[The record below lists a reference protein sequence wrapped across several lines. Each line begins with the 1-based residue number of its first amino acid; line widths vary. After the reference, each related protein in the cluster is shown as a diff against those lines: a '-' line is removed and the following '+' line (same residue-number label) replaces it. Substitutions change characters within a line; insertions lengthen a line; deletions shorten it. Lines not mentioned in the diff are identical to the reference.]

1 MFSLLLLCKK
11 KNNEKVD
18 FSEIELNMENKF
30 SCKGQF
36 HCSEEEIIAQVKND
50 IAIQMALAV
59 AYSNHEGRHSI
70 TVFCRNLWL
79 TLTACVYFAANVKE
93 DTCEIVLNCL
103 WEQAKNVSQ
112 SMPKLEAQEQL
123 LFFPP
128 KAATSELMCILPT
141 TLKQC
146 AIIIYQL
153 SDINILKLQTKVNC
167 PECCTIII

>member
-1 MFSLLLLCKK
+1 M
-11 KNNEKVD
+11 
-18 FSEIELNMENKF
+18 
-30 SCKGQF
+30 
-36 HCSEEEIIAQVKND
+36 
-50 IAIQMALAV
+50 
-59 AYSNHEGRHSI
+59 
-70 TVFCRNLWL
+70 
-79 TLTACVYFAANVKE
+79 KE

-146 AIIIYQL
+146 AIIIY
-153 SDINILKLQTKVNC
+153 
-167 PECCTIII
+167 